1 MPHLLE
7 IITELNNHSEE
18 VAVKIRA
25 IFQASYT
32 VEASLL
38 NAIDFPPL
46 QRKLDSFLNSENV
59 FYGYLKNATLVAV
72 IELKV
77 LAEALHIQSLVVH
90 PEYFRQGIASQLL
103 QFTLDSYRVGTVT
116 VETGLANE
124 PAVLLYTAFGFVE
137 TKQWDT
143 DHGVRKIAF
152 RLEKKK
158 E

>member
-1 MPHLLE
+1 M
-7 IITELNNHSEE
+7 ITELNNQCEE
-18 VAVKIRA
+18 VAVTIRA

-38 NAIDFPPL
+38 NAKDFPPL
-46 QRKLDSFLNSENV
+46 QRKLSGFLNSENV

-77 LAEALHIQSLVVH
+77 LTDGLHIQSLVVH

>member
-1 MPHLLE
+1 MPQPLE
-7 IITELNNHSEE
+7 MITELNNQCEE

-25 IFQASYT
+25 IFQASYSI
-32 VEASLL
+32 EASLL

-46 QRKLDSFLNSENV
+46 QRKLDGFLNSENV

-72 IELKV
+72 VELKV
-77 LAEALHIQSLVVH
+77 LADALHIQSLVVH
-90 PEYFRQGIASQLL
+90 PEHFRQGIASKLIL
-103 QFTLDSYRVGTVT
+103 FTLDSYRVGTVT

-124 PAVLLYTAFGFVE
+124 PAVQLYTAFGFLE

-152 RLEKKK
+152 RLEKRRV
-158 E
+158 

>member
-1 MPHLLE
+1 M
-7 IITELNNHSEE
+7 ITELNNQCEE
-18 VAVKIRA
+18 VALKIRA

-38 NAIDFPPL
+38 NAKDFPPL
-46 QRKLDSFLNSENV
+46 QRKLSGFLNSENV

-77 LAEALHIQSLVVH
+77 LTDGLHIQSLVVH

-152 RLEKKK
+152 ELEKKK